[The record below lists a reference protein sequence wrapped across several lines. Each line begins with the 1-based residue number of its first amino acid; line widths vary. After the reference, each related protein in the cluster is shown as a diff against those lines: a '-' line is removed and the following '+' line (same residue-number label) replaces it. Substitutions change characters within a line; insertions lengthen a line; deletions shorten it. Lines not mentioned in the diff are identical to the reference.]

1 MLDLRDNRGK
11 RHEQA
16 FVLFCFLYCTLRV
29 TGKITVSSVHRMM
42 EREFLFLAAELD
54 ILVEKC
60 ISRSQLGRL
69 LELLD
74 FHSYNELNERH
85 FGVELNLGNDTEDLV
100 WYAVDGKELRG
111 SIDKASGQKRAE
123 NIVRM
128 VDHEESCSR
137 TICYYDG
144 SKVSEKKLVKQYF
157 NGKRP
162 LKDAYSFDA
171 LHTDRELLS
180 VVHRGGGTYLAQV
193 KGNQKYL
200 LEDCMDIHGS
210 EAPDWMEEI
219 CEKGHGRIEKRK
231 GYHYRVSPDWFAN
244 GWKDSGLSDLVVV
257 ARERYEVKTGK
268 RSSETSFYISNRSNR
283 KNSENRGVGKE
294 LFDAVRGHWR
304 IESDHFV
311 RDEGFGE
318 DRIRCFNKWRARALA
333 AIINVAVN
341 IIRHNNDMESI
352 TVFREEMNYDRKLA
366 LKCLK

>member
-1 MLDLRDNRGK
+1 
-11 RHEQA
+11 
-16 FVLFCFLYCTLRV
+16 
-29 TGKITVSSVHRMM
+29 MM
-42 EREFLFLAAELD
+42 EREFLFLATELG

-85 FGVELNLGNDTEDLV
+85 FGVKLNLGNDEEDTV
-100 WYAVDGKELRG
+100 WYAIDGKRLQAKLRG

-123 NIVRM
+123 NIIRM
-128 VDHEESCSR
+128 VARMVNHIDSSSR

-144 SKVSEKKLVKQYF
+144 SKISEKKLVKQYF
-157 NGKRP
+157 NGKRL

-180 VVHRGGGTYLAQV
+180 AVHRGEDTYLAQV
-193 KGNQKYL
+193 KYNQKYL
-200 LEDCMDIHGS
+200 LEDCMDIHCS
-210 EAPDWMEEI
+210 EVPDWMDEI

-231 GYHYRVSPDWFAN
+231 GYHYHVAPDLFASS
-244 GWKDSGLSDLVVV
+244 WKSSGLSDLMVVEK
-257 ARERYEVKTGK
+257 ERYEVKTGK
-268 RSSETSFYISNRSNR
+268 RSLETSFAAASYISNRSSR
-283 KNSENRGVGKE
+283 KNGKDKNIGKE
-294 LFDAVRGHWR
+294 LFDTVRGHWR
-304 IESDHFV
+304 IESDHFI

-341 IIRHNNDMESI
+341 LIRRNNDMQSI
-352 TVFREEMNYDRKLA
+352 TVFREKMNYDRRLA